1 MRKSW
6 RENVFFGAAA
16 AGAAALGAWQFLG
29 GRVYSVQNFAYYAD
43 RGELLFHAVLDKSVS
58 YSMPLLSLLVS
69 WTEYHSYLSPGNL
82 ARAAGLLACLPA
94 YAIGARGGGR
104 ARGALFALAAM
115 AAPLGVASHEAEQV
129 IYTLLLLVF
138 LAAEL
143 RRREEGGA
151 LASGASGLAA
161 GATLLVRSP
170 LFAFPPLAAAWGW
183 FAQRGPGKK
192 RLLWAALFLICAY
205 LPLAPWA
212 RLNQTVYGK
221 FILFEQERSTCN
233 LITGASGIVFTIEGD
248 ARSFAGLSRT
258 ESPYPWA
265 IRKVLEN
272 PFNYLLAVARRL
284 WHTFLFFPALFLLGA
299 AGLWLARR
307 DPGARFTAALAGYY
321 VLLHCL
327 LSIEERYFY
336 PVRSLLALLAA
347 GGLWAA
353 LKSCGLAPAEKNG
366 RDRLTPA
373 LAGLAALAVAVVSAV
388 VLRYPGAAQPGLI
401 GAAAAVKKH
410 PADPWPR
417 KKLGEILLSYDLTER
432 GLGALGQACA
442 LGSGPDVCWL
452 AAAPGG
458 SRPAPPPGV
467 ENRYELLLVETLKE
481 LELGL
486 DADAAATFGEAQWFW
501 LTERNRIKGVPFKS
515 DEEHLRRIWQS
526 NKTLW
531 DTDLHAALLYWP
543 PAARPA
549 LLEKIARLTPLSTK
563 LRSIQLMHKARR
575 TPAEEGELAALSRQL
590 APGLQASEFDWNG
603 NTRALA
609 AALLERG
616 PAAPPGLEGDLGL
629 LAALP
634 ASPIETVTLF
644 ATHRDDRYA
653 TALGAA
659 AQAFLAEGAER
670 LKFARALAAADP
682 GNFAYALVLLKE
694 ENFSPPA
701 VNAARSA
708 LKTHPYAL
716 AAGAAAW
723 AKKGV
728 AGEAARLA
736 ASAVK
741 TGRLGLDGWSLLL
754 LALQEIRD
762 YRGGIEA
769 ADAALREHPGASQ
782 LLNNRGVLKHLA
794 GDLPGAV
801 IDFKAAAWADPM
813 NFSAHMNLG
822 AAQERAGD
830 RAGAAGAYA
839 MAVIAAGSQPD
850 RQNAAGAQARAAA
863 GR

>member
-6 RENVFFGAAA
+6 REHVFFGAAA
-16 AGAAALGAWQFLG
+16 AAAAALGAWQFLG

-94 YAIGARGGGR
+94 YAIGAREGR

-143 RRREEGGA
+143 RRRETGGS
-151 LASGASGLAA
+151 LASAASGLAA

-170 LFAFPPLAAAWGW
+170 LFAFPLLAAAWGW
-183 FAQRGPGKK
+183 FTQAGPAKK
-192 RLLWAALFLICAY
+192 RLLAAALFLACAY

-212 RLNQTVYGK
+212 LLNRAVYGK

-265 IRKVLEN
+265 ARKVLEN
-272 PFNYLLAVARRL
+272 PLNYLRAVALRL

-307 DPGARFTAALAGYY
+307 DPRARFTAALAGYY

-388 VLRYPGAAQPGLI
+388 VWRYPATARPGLI
-401 GAAAAVKKH
+401 GAAAAAKNY

-417 KKLGEILLSYDLTER
+417 KKMGEILLSYDLTER
-432 GLGALGQACA
+432 GLKALGEACA
-442 LGSGPDVCWL
+442 LGGGPDVCWL

-486 DADAAATFGEAQWFW
+486 DADAAATFGEAQRFW
-501 LTERNRIKGVPFKS
+501 LTERNRIKGVPFKA

-531 DTDLHAALLYWP
+531 DTDLHGALLYWP

-549 LLEKIARLTPLSTK
+549 LLEKIARFTPLSPK
-563 LRSIQLMHKARR
+563 LRSVQLAHAARR
-575 TPAEEGELAALSRQL
+575 TPAEEGELAALVREL

-609 AALLERG
+609 AELLGRG
-616 PAAPPGLEGDLGL
+616 PAAPDGLGGELGL

-634 ASPIETVTLF
+634 ASPAETVELF
-644 ATHRDDRYA
+644 ATRREDRYG
-653 TALGAA
+653 TALRAA
-659 AQAFLAEGAER
+659 AQAFLAEGSER
-670 LKFARALAAADP
+670 RRFAKDLAAADP
-682 GNFAYALVLLKE
+682 GNFAYALILLKE
-694 ENFSPPA
+694 ENFSPGA
-701 VNAARSA
+701 VSAAQKA
-708 LKTHPYAL
+708 LKGRPYAL

-723 AKKGV
+723 ARKGG

-736 ASAVK
+736 ASAAK
-741 TGRLGLDGWSLLL
+741 AGRLGLDGWSLLL
-754 LALQEIRD
+754 LALQELRD
-762 YRGGIEA
+762 YTGGIEA

-794 GDLPGAV
+794 GDHAGALK
-801 IDFKAAAWADPM
+801 DFRAAAGADPM

-839 MAVIAAGSQPD
+839 LAASAAGSEPD
-850 RQNAAGAQARAAA
+850 RQTAAGARDRAAS